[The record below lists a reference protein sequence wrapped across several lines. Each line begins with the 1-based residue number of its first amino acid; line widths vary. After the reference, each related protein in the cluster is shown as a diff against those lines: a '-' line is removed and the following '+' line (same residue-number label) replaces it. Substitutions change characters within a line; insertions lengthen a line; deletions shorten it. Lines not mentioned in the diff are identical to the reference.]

1 MSMDRQQLLSNT
13 IALAKIAKIF
23 AVPIILSVVETEHL
37 SGRLFPELETLI
49 PEENLIA
56 HSTTNPW
63 EVPAFVEAVK
73 DVGQSRLLMAGV
85 WTDVS
90 LTFSAL
96 CALEEGYDAYVVT
109 DTSGS
114 ISAAAHEAALGSG
127 PIKFLVR
134 IAMS

>member
-1 MSMDRQQLLSNT
+1 MATKRSDYKNLLTPRDSTIILLNSQPELLSGIMSMDRQQLLSNT

-90 LTFSAL
+90 
-96 CALEEGYDAYVVT
+96 
-109 DTSGS
+109 
-114 ISAAAHEAALGSG
+114 
-127 PIKFLVR
+127 
-134 IAMS
+134 

>member
-90 LTFSAL
+90 
-96 CALEEGYDAYVVT
+96 
-109 DTSGS
+109 
-114 ISAAAHEAALGSG
+114 
-127 PIKFLVR
+127 
-134 IAMS
+134 